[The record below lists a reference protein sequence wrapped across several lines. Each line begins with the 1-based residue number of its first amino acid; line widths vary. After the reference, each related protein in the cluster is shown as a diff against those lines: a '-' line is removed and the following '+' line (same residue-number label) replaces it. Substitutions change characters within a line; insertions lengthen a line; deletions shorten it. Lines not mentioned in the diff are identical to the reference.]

1 MRILWASKG
10 VHPLDR
16 NIAEGLAARGH
27 DLRLFTLNRPAKAWA
42 VPRLGPDVD
51 PRSGPV
57 VGPIAIR
64 KACRDFAPD
73 VVFANFAMTYGAYA
87 AAGVPRKTPL
97 ICVTWGS
104 DLLKHGGWPGVRHLL
119 TSPALRRADAVLA
132 NARHLGDRARELG
145 ARRVEVV
152 PYGIDTALFR
162 PGLPAPASWPE
173 GDGVTVVC
181 NRAMKPLY
189 DHETLLRAFT
199 KVEGARLVLVGDGP
213 LRRDLE
219 GLARSIDLGDRVSFT
234 GRLPF
239 EDVPRA
245 VAQADVW
252 ASAATSDGLPL
263 SMLEAMSTGCKV
275 VMAELPLCD
284 DWRVPGAF
292 WTFPVGDVQAC
303 ADALRQ
309 AIAAEARPDAVRQ
322 KILDEGDLQ
331 GTLDAFEA
339 LARGLAS
346 T

>member
-27 DLRLFTLNRPAKAWA
+27 DLRLFTLNRPEKPWS
-42 VPRLGPDVD
+42 VPRMGPDLD
-51 PRSGPV
+51 PKTGPV
-57 VGPIAIR
+57 LGPIAIR
-64 KACRDFAPD
+64 RACRSFRPD
-73 VVFANFAMTYGAYA
+73 VVFANFALTYGAYA

-104 DLLKHGGWPGVRHLL
+104 DLLKHGGWPGVRHAL

-132 NARHLGDRARELG
+132 NARHLGQRATELG
-145 ARRVEVV
+145 ARRVLVV
-152 PYGIDTALFR
+152 PYGIDTELFQ
-162 PGLPAPASWPE
+162 PGLPAPANWPQ
-173 GDGVTVVC
+173 GDGVTVIC

-189 DHETLLRAFT
+189 DHDTLIRAFART
-199 KVEGARLVLVGDGP
+199 EGARLVLVGDGP

-239 EDVPRA
+239 PDVARA
-245 VAQADVW
+245 VAQADIW

-263 SMLEAMSTGCKV
+263 SMLEAMSTGLKV

-284 DWRVPGAF
+284 DWRVPGGF
-292 WTFPVGDVQAC
+292 WTFPVGDV
-303 ADALRQ
+303 DAAANALQQ
-309 AIAAEARPDAVRQ
+309 AIAADAQPAAMRQ

-339 LARGLAS
+339 LASELGS
-346 T
+346 